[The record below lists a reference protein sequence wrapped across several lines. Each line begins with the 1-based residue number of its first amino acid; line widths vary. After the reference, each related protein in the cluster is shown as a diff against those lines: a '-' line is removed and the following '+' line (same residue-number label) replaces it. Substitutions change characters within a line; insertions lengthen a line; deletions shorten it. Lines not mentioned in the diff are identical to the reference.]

1 MEKTLKRWFPLFGLP
16 TLAAFTVGFLVPF
29 VMGLALSFCR
39 FTTVS
44 DARFVGLANYKSI
57 LGDGDFL
64 HALWFTALFT
74 RVSVVL
80 INLLAFAVALPLT
93 KGLRGT
99 NLFRTVFSCPT

>member
-57 LGDGDFL
+57 LGHRAQRDQRFFL
-64 HALWFTALFT
+64 AAG
-74 RVSVVL
+74 
-80 INLLAFAVALPLT
+80 LLH
-93 KGLRGT
+93 
-99 NLFRTVFSCPT
+99 